1 MDTTVPDKRKSI
13 TVVSLILAA
22 GFVVNYVDRGN
33 ISVVAPLL
41 QREFKIDSTHLGLL
55 FSSFIF
61 TYALMQIPAGY
72 LVDRFHLKWLYAG
85 AFIWWSLANAA
96 IAFAAGFGSLL
107 ILRMLLSIGESISL
121 PASSKIL
128 ASAFK
133 EHERGIANGILDSGY
148 KFGPAVGVFFG
159 GIFIAHY
166 GWRNLFL
173 ITGFG
178 ALLWLIPWLWIADSI
193 ADPRQSSST
202 DGPAKVHALLSTKDI
217 CLSLR
222 AWGTFVGNFCG
233 GYVWYLLLSWL
244 PTYLVTQRQ
253 MNLTSMGIFG
263 SLLFGVTGISSV
275 CTGLLTDRLIRNGR
289 SAGRTR
295 LGFMIAG
302 LLLSG
307 FLVPAGFARSSTA
320 ALGFLF
326 LAFAAYGMFSCNVW
340 AATQS
345 IAGPQNIGRWAG
357 IQNSIANLG
366 GVASPALTGWI
377 VTVTGS
383 FHWAF
388 LIAAI
393 FMVLGAI
400 TYIFVVKSLGPI
412 SIALPSERIIPQIAV
427 LTVKKA
433 TPIKKKEGQG

>member
-1 MDTTVPDKRKSI
+1 MIFWRGTTDKRKSI
-13 TVVSLILAA
+13 TAISLVLAL

-41 QREFKIDSTHLGLL
+41 QREFSINSTHLGLL

-72 LVDRFHLKWLYAG
+72 LVDRFRLKWLYAG
-85 AFIWWSLANAA
+85 AFIWWSLSNAA
-96 IAFAAGFGSLL
+96 IAFASGFGSLL

-128 ASAFK
+128 ASTFQ

-148 KFGPAVGVFFG
+148 KFGPAIGVFFG
-159 GIFIAHY
+159 GIFIAHF

-173 ITGFG
+173 LTGFG

-193 ADPRQSSST
+193 ADPKQSTSPISA
-202 DGPAKVHALLSTKDI
+202 PVKVHALLSTKDI
-217 CLSLR
+217 CLSTR
-222 AWGTFVGNFCG
+222 AWGTFIGNFCG

-244 PTYLVTQRQ
+244 PTYLVTQRH
-253 MNLTSMGIFG
+253 MNLTNMGIFG
-263 SLLFGVTGISSV
+263 SLLFGVTGITSV
-275 CTGLLTDRLIRNGR
+275 CTGLLTDRLIRKGR
-289 SAGRTR
+289 SPGRVR
-295 LGFMIAG
+295 LGFMVAG

-307 FLVPAGFARSSTA
+307 FLVPAGFAKSSTA

-357 IQNSIANLG
+357 IQNSLGNLG
-366 GVASPALTGWI
+366 GLASPALTGWI

-388 LIAAI
+388 LTAAV

-400 TYIFVVKSLGPI
+400 TYIFVVKSLEPI
-412 SIALPSERIIPQIAV
+412 SVAISPEQVVSRPCEP
-427 LTVKKA
+427 
-433 TPIKKKEGQG
+433 EE